1 MKNVSRERS
10 GKTFEQALERLE
22 EIVDAL
28 ERGNVSLEKSV
39 AYFEEGTKLI
49 KECTQRLN
57 GAEAKIQKLV
67 STEEGFRL
75 EPLSFPDEE
84 GSQK

>member
-1 MKNVSRERS
+1 MKNVADDKRGRS
-10 GKTFEQALERLE
+10 FEQALQRLE

-28 ERGNVSLEKSV
+28 ERGNLSLDESLT
-39 AYFEEGTKLI
+39 YFQEGTRLI
-49 KECTQRLN
+49 KECTGQLE

-75 EPLSFPDEE
+75 EPISFSDEE
-84 GSQK
+84 DSQK